1 MADQVESALS
11 DSVAARMV
19 ADVPV
24 GAFLSGGVDS
34 SVIVALMQ
42 QHSATPVRTFTVGFA
57 DRAFDESAEAAAVA
71 AHLGTDHTPLD
82 VTDARRP
89 GGHPH
94 LAGHLGRAL
103 RRRLGHPHAPGQP
116 AGPVPGDGGPVRGRR

>member
-1 MADQVESALS
+1 MLS

-34 SVIVALMQ
+34 SMVVALMQ

-82 VTDARRP
+82 VSDRDAAEIIP
-89 GGHPH
+89 QLP
-94 LAGHLGRAL
+94 GHLGRTL
-103 RRRLGHPHAPGQP
+103 RRHLCRSPCTWS
-116 AGPVPGDGGPVRGRR
+116 AGWPGRR

>member
-1 MADQVESALS
+1 
-11 DSVAARMV
+11 MV

-34 SVIVALMQ
+34 SMVVALMQ
-42 QHSATPVRTFTVGFA
+42 QHSASPVRTFTVGFA

-82 VTDARRP
+82 VPTATPARSSPCCRTSGTSRSATSPLSPCIWSAGWP
-89 GGHPH
+89 GP
-94 LAGHLGRAL
+94 R
-103 RRRLGHPHAPGQP
+103 
-116 AGPVPGDGGPVRGRR
+116 